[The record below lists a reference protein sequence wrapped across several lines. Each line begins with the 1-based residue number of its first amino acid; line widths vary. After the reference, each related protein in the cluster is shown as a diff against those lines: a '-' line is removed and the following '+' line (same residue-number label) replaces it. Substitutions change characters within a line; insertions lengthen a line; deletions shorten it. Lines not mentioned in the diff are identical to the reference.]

1 MAGMARAIMTL
12 APFHSRH
19 RSWQSSVPPEGMIS
33 GTIRSTRSR
42 RPLFRRSAADYS
54 CPARFGNG
62 LGEEDA
68 LGDPRGEGIDVAHH
82 RLGDDHIVFLDR
94 TGREIDLISD
104 SCPDAARSSNER
116 KVVRC
121 ATTIRANHPFA
132 NPSSCSESPRCVPS
146 RPSSK
151 SRFSRMLRIMKSRK
165 ALMRA
170 VWRKSRC
177 VKSQSPRESRTK
189 GGGRGCSS

>member
-54 CPARFGNG
+54 CPACFGNG

-82 RLGDDHIVFLDR
+82 WLGDDHIVFLDR
-94 TGREIDLISD
+94 TGREIAQRLRAFADENVLRRWRQLQCETDTRQRHENPPI
-104 SCPDAARSSNER
+104 CVGCGAAEE
-116 KVVRC
+116 V
-121 ATTIRANHPFA
+121 FA
-132 NPSSCSESPRCVPS
+132 LEINPRLVSGHG
-146 RPSSK
+146 
-151 SRFSRMLRIMKSRK
+151 L
-165 ALMRA
+165 L
-170 VWRKSRC
+170 
-177 VKSQSPRESRTK
+177 QQ
-189 GGGRGCSS
+189 